1 MEKTAWEVL
10 EVQESLEIMVDL
22 EVVQEEEQVDLETM
36 QLVQED
42 FPIMGKEAQV
52 AQMVLG
58 ALETQVVLGE

>member
-1 MEKTAWEVL
+1 M
-10 EVQESLEIMVDL
+10 QESLEIMVDL

-36 QLVQED
+36 QLVLED